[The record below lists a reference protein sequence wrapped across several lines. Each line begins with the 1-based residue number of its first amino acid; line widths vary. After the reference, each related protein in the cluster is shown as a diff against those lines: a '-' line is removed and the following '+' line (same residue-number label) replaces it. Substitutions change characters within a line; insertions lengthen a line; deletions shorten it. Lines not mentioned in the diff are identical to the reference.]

1 MRSRST
7 FIQGIQQ
14 LLGREHAD
22 PRVAQYLFVGPVL
35 LDVAFLLWG
44 PEAGDDGLIRHYVIG
59 LLIAAFATI
68 LAFALSRDGLPPG
81 WTMAIPALDI
91 VATGFMRLEPE
102 STAGTVAVF
111 PAIWLGL
118 QFGRRGVVVAGTT
131 LLVSFAVTA
140 AYDDSLID
148 WDVMAQRLL
157 MVLIC
162 AFVVAITAEAWQ
174 GKVAEAA
181 ESQRMLERAVADSA
195 EQRRFNEAIL
205 NSVDVGLLALDA
217 HGRVHS
223 MNPRHRRFL
232 DLAYPDGV
240 ADVPDRTGHTYGPDG
255 FTALAEEDLPTSRA
269 MRGETLRDYLIWVG
283 AEPGTRRAFAV
294 SVSPFFTT
302 DGVFDGAVLAYH
314 DVTELMT
321 AARLK
326 DEFVATVSHEL
337 RTPLTSIVGYV
348 DVLLEDV
355 SEIPV
360 DARPFLE
367 TVQRNA
373 RRLHRLVD
381 DLLSDALKLGR
392 AELQLGRVSLPA
404 IVRASAVEAE
414 KSARAAG
421 LDVELDIARSK
432 LEVHGD
438 GERLAQVFDNLF
450 NNAIKFTPAGGRITG
465 VVRRDGDDVVVR
477 ISDTGRGIPP
487 EELEDVFVKFFRSP
501 GVQSDAIPGTGLGL
515 AISKTII
522 EAHGGSIDV
531 SSTVG
536 VGTTLE
542 IRLPLA
548 AARRA
553 RDVDTHGGE

>member
-1 MRSRST
+1 MRSRSA
-7 FIQGIQQ
+7 FILGIQQ

-22 PRVAQYLFVGPVL
+22 PRVAQYLFLGPVA
-35 LDVAFLLWG
+35 LDVAFLLYG
-44 PEAGDDGLIRHYVIG
+44 PEAGDGLTRHYAIG
-59 LLIAAFATI
+59 LVIAACATVF
-68 LAFALSRDGLPPG
+68 AFAISRDGLPAN
-81 WTMAIPALDI
+81 WTMVIPALDI
-91 VATGFMRLEPE
+91 ISTGFMRMMPE
-102 STAGTVAVF
+102 STAGMIVIF

-118 QFGRRGVVVAGTT
+118 QFGRRGVAVTGVAVVASYG
-131 LLVSFAVTA
+131 VTA
-140 AYDDSLID
+140 ALDWDMVD
-148 WDVMAQRLL
+148 WDVMAQQLL
-157 MVLIC
+157 LAVLC
-162 AFVVAITAEAWQ
+162 ALVVAVTAEAWQ
-174 GKVAEAA
+174 SKVAEAA

-205 NSVDVGLLALDA
+205 NSVDVGLLAVDA

-223 MNPRHRRFL
+223 MNPRHKRFL
-232 DLAYPDGV
+232 EMAYPDGY
-240 ADVPDRTGHTYGPDG
+240 DGLPDRSGHTYGPDG
-255 FTALAEEDLPTSRA
+255 FTALLPEALPTSRA
-269 MRGETLRDYLIWVG
+269 IRGETLRDYLIWVG
-283 AEPGTRRAFAV
+283 EDPAVRRAFAV
-294 SVSPFFTT
+294 SVSPFFTG
-302 DGVFDGAVLAYH
+302 DGDFDGAVLAYH

-355 SEIPV
+355 QGIPV
-360 DARPFLE
+360 EGRPFLE

-392 AELQLGRVSLPA
+392 AELHLGRISLTA
-404 IVRASAVEAE
+404 VVRSSAVEAE
-414 KSARAAG
+414 KAARVAG
-421 LDVELDIARSK
+421 LRLETDIASAP
-432 LEVHGD
+432 LDVHGD

-450 NNAIKFTPAGGRITG
+450 NNAIKFTPVDGRVSC
-465 VVRRDGDDVVVR
+465 VVRKEGTDALVR

-487 EELEDVFVKFFRSP
+487 EELDDVFVKFFRSP
-501 GVQSDAIPGTGLGL
+501 GVQNDAIPGTGLGL

-522 EAHGGSIDV
+522 EAHGGTIEV
-531 SSTVG
+531 SSMVG

-548 AARRA
+548 GPRAARS
-553 RDVDTHGGE
+553 G

>member
-1 MRSRST
+1 MRSRSA
-7 FIQGIQQ
+7 FILGIQQ

-22 PRVAQYLFVGPVL
+22 PRVAQYLFLAPVL

-44 PEAGDDGLIRHYVIG
+44 PDAGDDGLGRRYLIG
-59 LLIAAFATI
+59 LMIAAFATI

-81 WTMAIPALDI
+81 WTMAIPVLDI
-91 VATGFMRLEPE
+91 VATGFLELSPD
-102 STAGTVAVF
+102 STASLAIVF

-118 QFGRRGVVVAGTT
+118 QFGRRGVLAAA
-131 LLVSFAVTA
+131 LATA
-140 AYDDSLID
+140 ASFVAPLSVGSETLEPL
-148 WDVMAQRLL
+148 WMAQEIV

-162 AFVVAITAEAWQ
+162 SVVVAVTAEAWL
-174 GKVAEAA
+174 GKVVEAA
-181 ESQRMLERAVADSA
+181 EAQRMLERAVADSA

-205 NSVDVGLLALDA
+205 SSVDVGLLALDA

-223 MNPRHRRFL
+223 MNPRHQRFL
-232 DLAYPDGV
+232 EMTYPDG
-240 ADVPDRTGHTYGPDG
+240 ADDLPDRTGHTYGPDG
-255 FTALAEEDLPTSRA
+255 FTLLGTADLPTTRA
-269 MRGETLRDYLIWVG
+269 VRGETLRDYLIWVG
-283 AEPGTRRAFAV
+283 PEPATRRAFAV
-294 SVSPFFTT
+294 SVSPFFTPE
-302 DGVFDGAVLAYH
+302 GEFDGAVLAYH
-314 DVTELMT
+314 DVTDLMT
-321 AARLK
+321 TARLK

-355 SEIPV
+355 QQIPG

-404 IVRASAVEAE
+404 VVRACAVEAE
-414 KSARAAG
+414 NSARLAG
-421 LDVELDIARSK
+421 LTIELDIPETR

-438 GERLAQVFDNLF
+438 TERLAQVFDNLF
-450 NNAIKFTPAGGRITG
+450 NNAIKFTPPGGT
-465 VVRRDGDDVVVR
+465 VTATVRADGDDAVAL
-477 ISDTGRGIPP
+477 IADTGRGIPAD
-487 EELEDVFVKFFRSP
+487 ELEDVFVKFFRSP

-531 SSTVG
+531 RSVVG
-536 VGTTLE
+536 EGTILE

-548 AARRA
+548 GPRVARG
-553 RDVDTHGGE
+553 V